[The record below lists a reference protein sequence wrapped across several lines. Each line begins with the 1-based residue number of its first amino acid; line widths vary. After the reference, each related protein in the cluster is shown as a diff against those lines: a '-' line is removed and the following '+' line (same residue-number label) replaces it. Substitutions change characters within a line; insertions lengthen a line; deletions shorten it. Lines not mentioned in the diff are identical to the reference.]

1 MRTATYC
8 RSPAGAAF
16 RPAPASSARAHTG
29 LDLLALPQRA
39 FSAAMNAPMGDMQ
52 ITRGTRRGPG
62 LLNLLAPMF
71 VRQLDAIDRGI
82 AEGRLT
88 VTLPNGELRTLG
100 GKAEGPAA
108 IVDLRSWRAL
118 VRLALSGSGGWYEAW
133 AAGEW
138 ASPDPVQLFALFT
151 RNRHSLARPARA
163 TGPSLLGRRFVHW
176 MRRNHQRGSRR
187 NIQFHY
193 DLGNDFYMPWLD
205 EGMTY
210 SSALFATPDQPLE
223 AAQTAKL
230 RAILART
237 DTRPGDH
244 ILEIGCGWGS
254 FAELAL
260 REGRRVHGIT
270 LSTEQRDYAQ
280 ARNAGSSGGAFTL
293 TDYRAVTGQYDA
305 IASIEMAEAVGRE
318 YWPAYLSAIA
328 RALKPGGR
336 AALQIITFD
345 DAFFEDYANNVDFIQ
360 TYVFPGG
367 LLISERQFARIAGE
381 HGLRWCDPYRFGE
394 DYAETLRHWLK
405 RFDHAVAEGRIP
417 TQFDCKF
424 IDLWRY
430 YLMYCEGGFRG
441 GSIDVVQVTL
451 VKEAQA

>member
-1 MRTATYC
+1 
-8 RSPAGAAF
+8 
-16 RPAPASSARAHTG
+16 
-29 LDLLALPQRA
+29 
-39 FSAAMNAPMGDMQ
+39 MNAPLGD
-52 ITRGTRRGPG
+52 IEVVHCGRRRPG
-62 LLNLLAPMF
+62 VLNLFASLF
-71 VRQLDAIDRGI
+71 ERQLGTIDRGI
-82 AEGRLT
+82 TEGSLQ
-88 VTLPNGELRTLG
+88 VTLPTGEARLLG
-100 GKAEGPAA
+100 GRGDGPAA

-118 VRLALSGSGGWYEAW
+118 IRLALSGSGGWYEAW

-138 ASPDPVQLFALFT
+138 AGPDPVQLFALFT
-151 RNRHSLARPARA
+151 RNRASLARPARA
-163 TGPSLLGRRFVHW
+163 TGPSLLARRLLHW

-193 DLGNDFYMPWLD
+193 DLGNDFYLPWLD
-205 EGMTY
+205 ASMTY
-210 SSALFATPDQPLE
+210 SSALFETPDQPLE
-223 AAQTAKL
+223 AAQAAKL
-230 RAILART
+230 RAILERT
-237 DTRPGDH
+237 GTKPGDH

-260 REGRRVHGIT
+260 RQGRRVHGIT
-270 LSTEQRDYAQ
+270 LSTEQRAYAQ
-280 ARNAGSSGGAFTL
+280 ARNAALPGGEFTL

-318 YWPAYLSAIA
+318 YWPAYLLAIS

-336 AALQIITFD
+336 AALQVITFD

-367 LLISERQFARIAGE
+367 LLISEREFARIAAD
-381 HGLRWCDPYRFGE
+381 HGLRWDAPFRFGL
-394 DYAETLRHWLK
+394 DYAETLRLWRD
-405 RFDHAVAEGRIP
+405 RFDQAVAKGRLP
-417 TQFDCKF
+417 KQFDSKF

-451 VKEAQA
+451 VKDA